1 MIPLHRP
8 VKIQSDDNFEYREG
22 DVEDED
28 DAEMVML
35 VMVNKG
41 LWFKFIT
48 SVSLLL
54 GGMNR
59 IGELRCL

>member
-1 MIPLHRP
+1 MTML
-8 VKIQSDDNFEYREG
+8 KI
-22 DVEDED
+22 
-28 DAEMVML
+28 VMMMLKMRTMLKMAIL